1 MPIIGS
7 LSDSYGR
14 RLPYLLCLV
23 GISLSYLLWIRSEA
37 FFSIFVLFRTLGGL
51 SKGNISLSTAIVTD
65 VSSEEKRG
73 KGFAMIGIA
82 FSLGFIVSVFCTHIN
97 YQLCLITKSINV
109 LMLTHSWDQCWEH
122 SCQVGDIHLRP
133 LLRRVF
139 SPFHLTLL
147 SSYLSL
153 I

>member
-14 RLPYLLCLV
+14 RLPYLLCLA

-37 FFSIFVLFRTLGGL
+37 FFSIFVLFRTFGGL

-82 FSLGFIVSVFCTHIN
+82 FSLGFIVSVPPPHIN
-97 YQLCLITKSINV
+97 YQLCLITKTIS
-109 LMLTHSWDQCWEH
+109 
-122 SCQVGDIHLRP
+122 
-133 LLRRVF
+133 
-139 SPFHLTLL
+139 
-147 SSYLSL
+147 
-153 I
+153 